1 MSLPLAPSNRLAG
14 KTALVSAAAQG
25 IGYASALAMAEA
37 GAQVFASDINQEKLA
52 ELKHDNIK
60 TFFIDVRDDASVKDG
75 IDKVQPDILFNCAGF
90 VHAGT
95 LLESTDEEWEF
106 GMDLNVRSMYRTSKA
121 AIPYMI
127 AKGGGS
133 IINMSSVVSS
143 VTGVP
148 NRFIYHVTKAAVI
161 GFTKS
166 IATDF
171 IKSGIRCNAICPGT
185 VDSPSLHDRL
195 HATGDHDKA
204 MQDFIARQPMGRIG
218 QADEVAALA
227 VYLAS
232 DESGFVTGQNHIIDG
247 GWAC

>member
-1 MSLPLAPSNRLAG
+1 MSLPLEPSNRLAG
-14 KTALVSAAAQG
+14 KVALVSAAAQG
-25 IGYASALAMAEA
+25 IGYATAIAMADA
-37 GAQVFASDINQEKLA
+37 GAHVFATDVNEDKLS
-52 ELKHDNIK
+52 ELTHKNIE
-60 TFFIDVRDDASVKDG
+60 TFIMDVRDDASVSAGVAKA
-75 IDKVQPDILFNCAGF
+75 QPDILFNCAGF

-95 LLESTDEEWEF
+95 MMDSTDEEWEF

-127 AKGGGS
+127 QKGGGS

-161 GFTKS
+161 GLTKS

-185 VDSPSLHDRL
+185 VESPSLHDRL
-195 HATGDHDKA
+195 YATGDHDKA
-204 MQDFIARQPMGRIG
+204 MKDFIARQPMGRIG

>member
-14 KTALVSAAAQG
+14 KTALISAAAQG

-52 ELKHDNIK
+52 ELKHDNIE
-60 TFFIDVRDDASVKDG
+60 TFFMDVRDDASVKDG

-95 LLESTDEEWEF
+95 LMDSTDEEWEF

-227 VYLAS
+227 VHPA
-232 DESGFVTGQNHIIDG
+232 
-247 GWAC
+247 AAAA